1 MVQPNAGAEKSA
13 FLAIVGRPNVG
24 KSSLLNAMLGQKLAI
39 VSSKPQTTRTR
50 IMGILTEGETH
61 LVFLDTPG
69 LHRSRNRL
77 DDYMERSIAAS
88 VSGVDGCL
96 LVVEA
101 GEEIRSGELELLETI
116 RKQEIPAVLVINK
129 IDRLAQKEKIMA
141 QISAWSAL
149 YSFTAV
155 VPVSALNGDGVPE
168 LVQELK
174 AVAPEGMHFFG
185 AEEITDMPEQT
196 LAAEIIREKALRLLD
211 KEIPHGVA
219 VAVELMKERETQ
231 NGPITDIRAVIFCE
245 RDSHKGIIIGKG
257 GAMLKKIGTYAR
269 QDLEDFFACR
279 INLQLWVKV
288 KEDWRNRDAVLR
300 SLGYDKNNF
309 E

>member
-50 IMGILTEGETH
+50 IMGILTEGETQ

-269 QDLEDFFACR
+269 QDLEGFFACK

>member
-50 IMGILTEGETH
+50 IMGILTEGETQ

-269 QDLEDFFACR
+269 QDLEDFFACK

>member
-50 IMGILTEGETH
+50 IMGILTEGETQ

-174 AVAPEGMHFFG
+174 AVASEGMHFFG

-269 QDLEDFFACR
+269 QDLEDFFACK

>member
-50 IMGILTEGETH
+50 IMGILTEGETQ